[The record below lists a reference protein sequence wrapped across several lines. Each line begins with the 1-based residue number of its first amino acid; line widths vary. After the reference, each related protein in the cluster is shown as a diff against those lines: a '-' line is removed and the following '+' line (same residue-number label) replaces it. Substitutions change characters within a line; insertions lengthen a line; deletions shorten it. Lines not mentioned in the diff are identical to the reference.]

1 MRVQYA
7 TGPCRSRIGK
17 IGTIKGVM
25 TLSQSCDVLWSDG
38 FYGTYRSSSLRE
50 LTPKEQIVD
59 NQIRDA
65 APQSTNPKDAIGRAK
80 VDLSLIPAPAL
91 LHEAAAFMDGAAKY
105 GPYNWRNN
113 SVAAM
118 VYIAACMRHINQ
130 WVSGE
135 AAAADSLVH
144 HLGHARACLGIIL
157 DAQAAGKLVD
167 DRPPA
172 IDVSAIMEAIV
183 LARGVAQEKKQ

>member
-1 MRVQYA
+1 MEACSGDTVLYM
-7 TGPCRSRIGK
+7 GPCRSDYGK
-17 IGTIKGVM
+17 TGTVTGVDLGAGQI
-25 TLSQSCDVLWSDG
+25 TVKWYDG
-38 FYGTYRSSSLRE
+38 SGGYYRASSLKLKVRHME
-50 LTPKEQIVD
+50 
-59 NQIRDA
+59 
-65 APQSTNPKDAIGRAK
+65 QSTNPKDAIGRAK

-105 GPYNWRNN
+105 GPYNWRDNK
-113 SVAAM
+113 VAAM

-135 AAAADSLVH
+135 AAAGDSLVH

-183 LARGVAQEKKQ
+183 LARSVAKEKNK